1 MSRPVVLCVDDE
13 KIVLDG
19 LKEQLR
25 RRSGGEFG
33 IEAAQ
38 SAEEALEIMAELAE
52 DGVDVPVILSD
63 HLMPGMRGADLL
75 VAVHERHPRTLTIL
89 LTGQADADAVG
100 QALNDAD
107 LYRYISK
114 PWAEEDLVL
123 TVREAI
129 RRFFSDKKLEEQNAE
144 LGRLNRDLRRALREV
159 KSLRDRLAAD
169 NKYLRDEIATSAG
182 VREIVGHSAILRA
195 MLDQVDLVADTDA
208 NVLILGESGTGK
220 ELIARAVHGRS
231 RRAARPLVKVN
242 CAALPANLIES
253 ELFGHEKGA
262 FTGATNKRIGRFE
275 LADGGTIFLDEVG
288 EMPVELQAKL
298 LRVLQEGE
306 FERLGGSK
314 TLTTDA
320 RVIAA
325 TNQDLR
331 QACAEGRFRED
342 LYYRLAV
349 FPIEAPALRERPDDI
364 ALLTRHFVA
373 KYAPKMGKPALHIT
387 TSALERLANYS
398 WPGNVRE
405 LENIVARAVILS
417 TGTSL
422 EVPALAATTGPTR
435 QTHAPR
441 TLRDVERA
449 LIVEALEACA
459 GVVGGRDGA
468 ARRLDVPASTLRDRI
483 RRYEL

>member
-25 RRSGGEFG
+25 RRAGGEFS
-33 IEAAQ
+33 IESAE
-38 SAEEALEIMAELAE
+38 SAEEALEILAELAE
-52 DGVDVPVILSD
+52 DGVDVPVIVSD
-63 HLMPGMRGADLL
+63 HIMPGMRGADLL
-75 VAVHERHPRTLTIL
+75 VAVHAAHPRTLKIL

-100 QALNDAD
+100 LALNEAD
-107 LYRYISK
+107 LYRYIAK

-129 RRFFSDKKLEEQNAE
+129 RRFYTDRKLEQQNAD
-144 LGRLNRDLRRALREV
+144 LTRLNRELRRALREV

-169 NKYLRDEIATSAG
+169 NEYLRDEIASSAG
-182 VREIVGHSAILRA
+182 VRQIVGHSAVLRTL
-195 MLDQVDLVADTDA
+195 LDQIAMVAVTDA
-208 NVLILGESGTGK
+208 SVLILGESGTGK
-220 ELIARAVHGRS
+220 ELIARAVHGS
-231 RRAARPLVKVN
+231 SKRADRPLVKVN

-262 FTGATNKRIGRFE
+262 FTGAAARRIGRFE

-288 EMPVELQAKL
+288 EMPIELQAKL

-306 FERLGGSK
+306 FVRLGGGK
-314 TLTTDA
+314 TLTTDV

-331 QACAEGRFRED
+331 NAVAEGRFRED

-349 FPIEAPALRERPDDI
+349 FPLSSPPLRDRPEDI
-364 ALLTRHFVA
+364 APLTRHFLA
-373 KYAPKMGKPALHIT
+373 RYAPKMGKPGLQIT
-387 TSALERLANYS
+387 QGTLDRLAAYA

-417 TGTSL
+417 TGHTL
-422 EVPALAATTGPTR
+422 EVPRLSQDPSAPQTG
-435 QTHAPR
+435 APQ
-441 TLRDVERA
+441 TLREAERA
-449 LIVEALEACA
+449 LIVEALEACS
-459 GVVGGRDGA
+459 GVVGGRNGA

-483 RRYEL
+483 RRYGL